1 MHHIPEGLSKNVML
15 TSEGITSF
23 EKLFVI
29 FVFPRDTC
37 WVPTH
42 QVLWEIWKLP
52 GFRVLGF
59 RVYIL
64 CPPLAPPQGPLNP
77 CPSGFTL
84 HIKSTWCDQHGKV
97 HCKWANF
104 RFKTNFKTI
113 ISVER
118 SFFFFKNSVHFSG
131 LVFFLQRSFFYK
143 SSPLK
148 WAVNF

>member
-1 MHHIPEGLSKNVML
+1 ML
-15 TSEGITSF
+15 TLEGITSF

-29 FVFPRDTC
+29 FVFPHDTC

-64 CPPLAPPQGPLNP
+64 CPPLAPPQGPLKP

-84 HIKSTWCDQHGKV
+84 HVKITWCDQHGKV

-118 SFFFFKNSVHFSG
+118 SSYFKNSVHFSG
-131 LVFFLQRSFFYK
+131 LVFFLQRSFFLK